1 MEESGYFGCRL
12 LDFLQKIVL
21 TPGLYVMLGV
31 PNEDMRFT
39 MAAPK
44 MMKAA
49 MLTAYNAPIEI
60 RDVPRPE
67 PKADEVLV
75 KI

>member
-1 MEESGYFGCRL
+1 
-12 LDFLQKIVL
+12 
-21 TPGLYVMLGV
+21 
-31 PNEDMRFT
+31 